1 MPGNLNRGLQYTHI
15 GLAIPACTLAGL
27 FFGKLLDHWLGT
39 TWIFLVGLLLGV
51 ISGFYEIIRAVKQMN
66 KPPAQDPSESD
77 V

>member
-27 FFGKLLDHWLGT
+27 FLGKLLDGWLGT

-51 ISGFYEIIRAVKQMN
+51 IAGFYEIIRAVKQMN
-66 KPPAQDPSESD
+66 KPAAPQPPESD